1 MICCCHHPGNLLS
14 SVPAEFATCFF
25 AASSLWVF
33 NLPFVLIHL
42 LSMVWEPVAHPII
55 VSACWLPGCGAGL
68 RSYGNIPLLAG
79 CSVALLACP
88 TRSSLAS
95 CQRLM
100 VEAVGYWGWLRCF
113 LKRLFSSL
121 FQKGCKQTRLYCALC
136 FLFLSS
142 PVWAELG
149 ISSHIWKNSPWNK

>member
-14 SVPAEFATCFF
+14 SVPAEFATCFS

-42 LSMVWEPVAHPII
+42 LPMVWKAVAHPVI

-88 TRSSLAS
+88 THSSLAS
-95 CQRLM
+95 CDGGSYGLLGLTKMLSQKAFLLLIPERLQTDKVVLCFM
-100 VEAVGYWGWLRCF
+100 FSF
-113 LKRLFSSL
+113 LKLSSL
-121 FQKGCKQTRLYCALC
+121 SWTWN
-136 FLFLSS
+136 FL
-142 PVWAELG
+142 
-149 ISSHIWKNSPWNK
+149 